1 MLLVKLKCLD
11 CLNYNYKIILSE
23 RDLEILTPVLQC
35 EFCNIFAVVVL
46 RKINLDR
53 LLGKLLEER

>member
-1 MLLVKLKCLD
+1 MLLVKLKCLH
-11 CLNYNYKIILSE
+11 CL
-23 RDLEILTPVLQC
+23 ILTPVLQC
-35 EFCNIFAVVVL
+35 EFCNISAVVVL